1 MPEENNKQ
9 HGILTEVVGAVIA
22 IALTTVVFN
31 LYNQVDANKGTG
43 LKNKDDIAT
52 SKEVGEAEIKRSTAI
67 DVQGEIERNENKME
81 LKEQDD
87 FLHRIDKEVGSL
99 TTAIKYIHGKGELA
113 HEVRPP
119 HHPPRPK
126 E

>member
-1 MPEENNKQ
+1 MPENGKESKS
-9 HGILTEVVGAVIA
+9 HGILTEVIGAVIA

-31 LYNQVDANKGTG
+31 LYNQVSTNKDQS
-43 LKNKDDIAT
+43 LKNKDDIAS

-67 DVQGEIERNENKME
+67 DEQGETERNENKQE

-87 FLHRIDKEVGSL
+87 FLHAIDKQVGKLHTAVQYLHGEGDL
-99 TTAIKYIHGKGELA
+99 T
-113 HEVRPP
+113 HEVEE
-119 HHPPRPK
+119 K